1 MVKTIYGQPL
11 SQAAERNLAAFKAMA
26 LARRAQ
32 QDEADHEQ
40 AVLVRKGVRVFSDE
54 EKAAFLAAR
63 PDLA

>member
-26 LARRAQ
+26 LARREQ
-32 QDEADHEQ
+32 QDQDDHEQ
-40 AVLVRKGVRVFSDE
+40 AVLVRKGVRVFTDE